1 MIRSTQV
8 LWLVRHGES
17 TWNTLGLAQGHCD
30 QARLTR
36 LGQRQ
41 AWAVASQL
49 RDRPVGALYASDLRR
64 ALETAAP
71 LAEVTGLEVT
81 RDARLRERCLGVLE
95 GAATAAVGPAANGL
109 RGDQVVEP
117 DARPDGGE
125 SLREFYRRVAGFA
138 DELGARCRAMEAERA
153 GEIAVVAHG
162 GTLRVLNAY
171 LRGIPVERMRW
182 EPLGNGCI
190 LRSPT
195 GWPAGWPAQIADPD
209 ENPDEKE

>member
-1 MIRSTQV
+1 MPGHAHPRDRHRPGTQV

-36 LGQRQ
+36 PGQRQ

-71 LAEVTGLEVT
+71 LAEVTGLAVN
-81 RDARLRERCLGVLE
+81 RDTRLRERCLGVLE
-95 GAATAAVGPAANGL
+95 GAATAAIGPAANGL

-117 DARPDGGE
+117 DARPEGGE

-138 DELGARCRAMEAERA
+138 DELAA
-153 GEIAVVAHG
+153 
-162 GTLRVLNAY
+162 
-171 LRGIPVERMRW
+171 
-182 EPLGNGCI
+182 
-190 LRSPT
+190 RSPRRWRPN
-195 GWPAGWPAQIADPD
+195 GPGRSPSWPTAARSGC
-209 ENPDEKE
+209 

>member
-1 MIRSTQV
+1 MIQSTQV

-41 AWAVASQL
+41 ARAVAARL
-49 RDRPVGALYASDLRR
+49 RGRPVGALYASDLRR

-95 GAATAAVGPAANGL
+95 GAATAAIGPAANGL
-109 RGDQVVEP
+109 LGEEVVDP
-117 DARPDGGE
+117 DARPEGGE

-138 DELGARCRAMEAERA
+138 SDLAARLRATEAERA

-162 GTLRVLNAY
+162 GTLRMLNAC

-190 LRSPT
+190 LRSPE
-195 GWPAGWPAQIADPD
+195 GWPDRIPDPT
-209 ENPDEKE
+209 EMSPQK

>member
-1 MIRSTQV
+1 MIQSTQV

-41 AWAVASQL
+41 AWDVASQL
-49 RDRPVGALYASDLRR
+49 RDRPVGALFSSDLRR

-71 LAEVTGLEVT
+71 LAEVTGLAVT
-81 RDARLRERCLGVLE
+81 RDDRLRERCLGVLE
-95 GAATAAVGPAANGL
+95 GAAAAAIGPTANGL
-109 RGDQVVEP
+109 RGDEVVEP
-117 DARPDGGE
+117 DAHPEGGE

-138 DELGARCRAMEAERA
+138 DELAARCRAMEAERA

-182 EPLGNGCI
+182 EPLSNGCI
-190 LRSPT
+190 LRSPE
-195 GWPAGWPAQIADPD
+195 GWPAVWPTPHH
-209 ENPDEKE
+209 ESR